1 MGKNRWYSCAFK
13 NQDSW
18 TLTGSPTKLLRPT
31 NQGNLP
37 SNFYFLKKDCLLW
50 TQPANYPFVS
60 FQKVNKLVIKVISVS
75 DLDVRKEANGSIPP
89 KKSVETEMSLR
100 KMVFEG

>member
-1 MGKNRWYSCAFK
+1 MGKNGWYSCAF
-13 NQDSW
+13 
-18 TLTGSPTKLLRPT
+18 LTRILGHSQGHQVNCWNPQIKAIYLLI
-31 NQGNLP
+31 
-37 SNFYFLKKDCLLW
+37 SILKKDCLLW

-75 DLDVRKEANGSIPP
+75 DLDVRKEANGSTP
-89 KKSVETEMSLR
+89 KKWSFETEMSLR